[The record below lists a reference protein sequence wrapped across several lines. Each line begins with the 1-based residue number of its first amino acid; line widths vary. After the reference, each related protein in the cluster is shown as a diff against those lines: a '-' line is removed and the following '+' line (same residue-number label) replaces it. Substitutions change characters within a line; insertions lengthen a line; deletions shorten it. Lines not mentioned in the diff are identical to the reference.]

1 MSLFVNL
8 EIDRESCL
16 GLKECGK
23 CLKVCPV
30 GIFGEDGEY
39 PQAIEANQD
48 ECTLCELC
56 LEACRPGAIKV
67 RKLYE
72 D

>member
-8 EIDRESCL
+8 EIDRQNCL

-39 PQAIEANQD
+39 PKAIEANQD
-48 ECTLCELC
+48 ECTLCGLC
-56 LEACRPGAIKV
+56 LEVCGPEAIQV
-67 RKLYE
+67 QRLYE
-72 D
+72 Q

>member
-8 EIDRESCL
+8 EIDRQNCL

-23 CLKVCPV
+23 CLKECPV
-30 GIFGEDGEY
+30 SIFGKDGEF

-48 ECTLCELC
+48 ECTLCGLC
-56 LEACRPGAIKV
+56 LEACLPGAIQV

-72 D
+72 Q

>member
-8 EIDRESCL
+8 EIDRQNCL
-16 GLKECGK
+16 GLRECGK

-30 GIFGEDGEY
+30 SIFGEDGDY
-39 PQAIEANQD
+39 PQTIEANQD

-56 LEACRPGAIKV
+56 LEACGPRVITV

-72 D
+72 Q

>member
-8 EIDRESCL
+8 EIDRQNCL

-30 GIFGEDGEY
+30 SIFGKDGEF
-39 PQAIEANQD
+39 PQAMEANQD
-48 ECTLCELC
+48 ECTLCGLC
-56 LEACRPGAIKV
+56 LEACLPGAIQV

-72 D
+72 Q

>member
-8 EIDRESCL
+8 EIDRQNCL

-30 GIFGEDGEY
+30 SIFGKDGEF
-39 PQAIEANQD
+39 PQAMEANED
-48 ECTLCELC
+48 ECTLCGLC
-56 LEACRPGAIKV
+56 LEACGPGVITV

-72 D
+72 N